1 MRKVKVLVACG
12 GGIATSTFAAAEIE
26 KIARNVQVSVDI
38 TKHPLGDVPAVAR
51 EYDIC
56 FVTSKYSQDIGTP
69 IVQVNGLITGI
80 GEEEVIGRIEKSLR
94 EVSEQVNSYS

>member
-26 KIARNVQVSVDI
+26 KLAEDVQVPVDI
-38 TKHPLGDVPAVAR
+38 TKHPLADVPAVAK

-69 IVQVNGLITGI
+69 IIQVNGLITGI
-80 GEEEVIGRIEKSLR
+80 GEEEVIEKIKKSLM
-94 EVSEQVNSYS
+94 EVNEQINS

>member
-26 KIARNVQVSVDI
+26 KLAQDVQVAVDI
-38 TKHPLGDVPAVAR
+38 TKHPLGDVPAVAK

-56 FVTSKYSQDIGTP
+56 FVTSKYSQNIGTP
-69 IVQVNGLITGI
+69 IIQVNGLITGI
-80 GEEEVIGRIEKSLR
+80 GEEEVIEKIKKSLK
-94 EVSEQVNSYS
+94 EVNEQINS